1 MLVAQVKYTQ
11 HNNGNLVLGVC
22 GTWILSGVVRTAH
35 FTHEAGV
42 RLLALA
48 LTFAREALDVEM
60 LVLHLEHFARAVG
73 STGVTRNGCRKNRE
87 ERVECGSHGEANAR
101 S

>member
-42 RLLALA
+42 KD
-48 LTFAREALDVEM
+48 F
-60 LVLHLEHFARAVG
+60 
-73 STGVTRNGCRKNRE
+73 
-87 ERVECGSHGEANAR
+87 
-101 S
+101 